1 MKMKFRR
8 GLLAAPLI
16 IATTVISSAATNVAF
31 AASSSNEASPVG
43 INLNGINYWSTQWAL
58 LDVMKQASNGSGALW
73 ATSNAD
79 NYNMNTGHQER
90 LNLDEQGWPV
100 SLPARSDP
108 DFHYVTTIIYQ
119 DNAHYPVGEYVVL
132 YEGEGELQYSGVTR
146 IAKKSSPG
154 RDVVSLAADSF
165 FHVQIRSTD
174 PSHTGNYIK
183 NIRVIVPGGI
193 CAEAPTAYAEAASDC
208 TQPDQFATFE
218 QIYQHQSMHPL
229 YLQDLSEFRALRFMQ
244 MMQTIA
250 SEQRVWGDRPQLD
263 DATWATTKGV
273 PIEFAVDLANK
284 TQAEPWLNIPVRVDD
299 DYVQRYAQLVK
310 DTLDEHLT
318 VRIELG
324 NEIWNDAYP
333 YNIDANW
340 MEEQGR
346 ATWPNV
352 TVSAFEYR
360 LNYFGKRSAEVC
372 HIWKTTFGVEAERVH
387 CVMGGFV
394 ANTWVN
400 QQILEC
406 PLWVDNPWGQT
417 CATEMDSLAI
427 GAYFGGYVH
436 EDRYRPLWLN
446 WLDEGGA
453 NGEGNRI
460 ALDKLFEEINS
471 GILRDLTYDPG
482 APDWAQAPVGG
493 SLAQTRRFIEQ
504 NATLAAQFDLELVAY
519 EGGQHLTFAGD
530 MRDERARINEAI
542 LLAGNRDSRMG
553 DAFTQHLTDWRNAGG
568 ALYVVFESVGRWG
581 AFGAFALKEYQ
592 LQPLSET
599 PKLAA
604 TLDFIDRNPCWWEG
618 CERFT
623 NAYEQAV
630 VLPLPSTG
638 TEPQPEPDDTSNQ
651 GDPDPGSTD
660 PDAAINFQVT
670 AQARP
675 ESWGIGLEW
684 NAIGS
689 SALEEPVH
697 SYQIFRDGVHVGS
710 AIAAATHFNHDW
722 LALRTSYQFQVKALN
737 QSGEVIAESNMV
749 QLMAGDSE
757 APTQPKNVAVTF
769 NGAYGFNVT
778 WNAAADNT
786 SVAYYKIYRNGQ
798 PYTIRTGLL
807 LEDEWPPLGESNS
820 VSYQVIAYDHY
831 HNASNPS
838 EVVIGQ
844 KL

>member
-1 MKMKFRR
+1 MKILFRR
-8 GLLAAPLI
+8 GFLAATL
-16 IATTVISSAATNVAF
+16 AF
-31 AASSSNEASPVG
+31 ASTAFATSSPNETSAVG
-43 INLNGINYWSTQWAL
+43 INLNGLNYWSTQWAL

-79 NYNMNTGHQER
+79 NYNMDTGHQAR
-90 LNLDEQGWPV
+90 LNLDAQGWPV
-100 SLPARSDP
+100 SLPARNDP

-119 DNAHYPVGEYVVL
+119 DNAYYPAGEYVVL

-146 IAKKSSPG
+146 MADKSSPG
-154 RDVVSLAADSF
+154 RDVVRLTENSF
-165 FHVQIRSTD
+165 FHLQIRSTD
-174 PSHTGNYIK
+174 PNHNGNYLK

-193 CAEAPTAYAEAASDC
+193 CAETPTAYAESANDC
-208 TQPDQFATFE
+208 AQPDQFATFE

-229 YLQDLSEFRALRFMQ
+229 YLQDLSQFRALRFMQ

-263 DATWATTKGV
+263 DATWATTKGI

-310 DTLDEHLT
+310 ETLDEHLD

-340 MEEQGR
+340 MEAKGR

-352 TVSAFEYR
+352 AVSAFEFR

-372 HIWKTTFGVEAERVH
+372 HIWKTTFGEEADRVH

-406 PLWVDNPWGQT
+406 PLWASSPAGHT
-417 CATEMDSLAI
+417 CASNMDALAI

-446 WLDEGGA
+446 WLDEGAASGS
-453 NGEGNRI
+453 GNQI
-460 ALDKLFEEINS
+460 ALNKLFEEINT

-482 APDWAQAPVGG
+482 EPDWAQAPMGG

-504 NATLAAQFDLELVAY
+504 NAALAAQYDLELVAY

-530 MRDERARINEAI
+530 MRDERARINEEL

-553 DAFTQHLTDWRNAGG
+553 DAFTHHFTDWRNAGG
-568 ALYVVFESVGRWG
+568 ALYMVFESVGRWG
-581 AFGAFALKEYQ
+581 AFGAFPLKEHQ
-592 LQPLSET
+592 RQPLTET
-599 PKLAA
+599 PKLVA
-604 TLDFIDRNPCWWEG
+604 TLDFIDQNPCWWEN

-623 NAYEQAV
+623 NAYERAV

-638 TEPQPEPDDTSNQ
+638 TEPDPQPQPDPQPEPI
-651 GDPDPGSTD
+651 PDQNGPLNLQ
-660 PDAAINFQVT
+660 IT

-675 ESWGIGLEW
+675 ESWGIGIDWHDIANEAGDSL
-684 NAIGS
+684 
-689 SALEEPVH
+689 H
-697 SYQIFRDGVHVGS
+697 SYQIFRDGVYIGGAS
-710 AIAAATHFNHDW
+710 AAATHFNNDW
-722 LALRTSYQFQVKALN
+722 LALRTPYQFQVKALN
-737 QSGEVIAESNMV
+737 PQGEIIAESNIV

-757 APTQPKNVAVTF
+757 APSQPANVAVTF

-778 WNAAADNT
+778 WGASSDNT
-786 SVAYYKIYRNGQ
+786 AVAYYKIYRNGQ
-798 PYTIRTGLL
+798 PYTVRDGLR

-820 VSYQVIAYDHY
+820 VSYQIIAYDHF
-831 HNASNPS
+831 HNGSIPS
-838 EVVIGQ
+838 EVVIGH
-844 KL
+844 KP